1 MTAARIETSAGVP
14 FIDEVRLDHVLAE
27 VGDDY
32 RRKGLLFLR
41 HVRALGARFD
51 ALKPSLEAPPGLG
64 VYLPFQDYPTRD
76 YLRIFDLVARQRH
89 PDVSSA
95 QAWRL
100 EARSELQGFLGQPI
114 GRVTWSLFDDPR
126 GPLVRYPQLSRMV
139 LTKPVGVPRVL
150 DERRVRIEY
159 QDPIG
164 SLAYAVGVFE
174 GIVLSFRQ
182 HPRVTVEIDGPR
194 TAFDVR
200 WTV

>member
-1 MTAARIETSAGVP
+1 MAAERIETSAGVP
-14 FIDEVRLDHVLAE
+14 FTDEVRLDDVLAD

-32 RRKGLLFLR
+32 RRKGLLFRR
-41 HVRALGARFD
+41 HVRALGAGFE
-51 ALKPSLEAPPGLG
+51 ALRPSLEAPPALGL
-64 VYLPFQDYPTRD
+64 YLPFHDYPTRD
-76 YLRIFDLVARQRH
+76 YLRVFDVVARRKH
-89 PDVSSA
+89 PGVASA

-100 EARSELQGFLGQPI
+100 EARNELQGFLGQAI
-114 GRVTWSLFDDPR
+114 GRITWSLFDDPR

-139 LTKPVGVPRVL
+139 LTKPIGVPDVI

-182 HPRVTVEIDGPR
+182 HPRVTVELDGPR
-194 TAFDVR
+194 TTFDVR